1 MTVFSLSPAPPS
13 SLLIQG
19 SESHKTDQA
28 AGAAVTAIS
37 GNDDDMTGSNAELFS
52 EYRKQKDR
60 IKEQLEM
67 QEKRREDLQKQL
79 MDLDEK

>member
-1 MTVFSLSPAPPS
+1 MPLFKSRGNSRYVSCPLYQS
-13 SLLIQG
+13 SDG
-19 SESHKTDQA
+19 RKTEQTSA
-28 AGAAVTAIS
+28 ATAS
-37 GNDDDMTGSNAELFS
+37 ADDDDMTGSNAELFS

-79 MDLDEK
+79 LDLDQK